1 MYIYTHK
8 TTTKKKKKKKCKKMR
23 VQENKYRKIR
33 RYEKNPHEV
42 MRVFQGFMF
51 FYSLCFSCESSC
63 LRS

>member
-1 MYIYTHK
+1 
-8 TTTKKKKKKKCKKMR
+8 MR